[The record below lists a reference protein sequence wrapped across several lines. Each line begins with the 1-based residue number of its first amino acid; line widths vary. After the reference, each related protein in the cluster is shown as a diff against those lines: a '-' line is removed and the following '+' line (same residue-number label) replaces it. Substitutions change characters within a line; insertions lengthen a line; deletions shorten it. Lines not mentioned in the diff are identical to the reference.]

1 MLFKGS
7 EIFSLYILRGLKT
20 CNRGAK
26 NLRGA
31 KKKGKKIKGS
41 ENFIVKNKGSEKN
54 GRPVK
59 KCSDRVPGRKNDT
72 PLILANL
79 RVSTPDN
86 YTEEISHY
94 FDESPD
100 LQEDAIFRKWLHV
113 ST

>member
-31 KKKGKKIKGS
+31 KKKRKKIKGS

-72 PLILANL
+72 PLSSAIMDA
-79 RVSTPDN
+79 R
-86 YTEEISHY
+86 EISPSG
-94 FDESPD
+94 F
-100 LQEDAIFRKWLHV
+100 
-113 ST
+113 STIPCSS